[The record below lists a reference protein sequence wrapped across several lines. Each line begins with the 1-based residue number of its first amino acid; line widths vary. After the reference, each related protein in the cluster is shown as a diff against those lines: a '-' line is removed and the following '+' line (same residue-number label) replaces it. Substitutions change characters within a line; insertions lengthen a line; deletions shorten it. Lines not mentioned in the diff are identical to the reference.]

1 METKTDMPRA
11 LIVAHLKM
19 KGWSVA
25 KLSMHHGYHRGTL
38 NNALC
43 APWPKGERLIA
54 DALNMAPE
62 DIWPSRYPE
71 VETKG
76 VA

>member
-1 METKTDMPRA
+1 MEIKRDMPQA

-19 KGWSVA
+19 QGWSLS
-25 KLSMHHGYHRGTL
+25 KLAQHHGYHRGTL
-38 NNALC
+38 NNALR

-62 DIWPSRYPE
+62 DIWPSRYME
-71 VETKG
+71 IETKG